1 MKQARDLK
9 NPAAYHNTNSD
20 GCAPLVRRL
29 INFNVNNV
37 QARKLIKMNQ
47 LVFLLRPWTIYVLGS
62 KEELIYKVLDVI
74 CCVIS
79 MMRIYFTC
87 FSDSR

>member
-1 MKQARDLK
+1 MLLLLLLLLLLLE
-9 NPAAYHNTNSD
+9 S
-20 GCAPLVRRL
+20 
-29 INFNVNNV
+29 FNVNNV

-62 KEELIYKVLDVI
+62 KEELIYKALDVI

-79 MMRIYFTC
+79 MMRIYFIC